1 MIAFVKGILASTGP
15 GSVVV
20 DVNGLGYQVRIPS
33 TTPLPALGQ
42 EVKFFTYLSV
52 REDAMQLFGFSGED
66 EKECFLTLLDV
77 AGVGPKVALAVISHL
92 PPSQLQS
99 AVALQDVNQLVKVPG
114 VGKKT
119 AQRILLELKDKLK
132 GLAVVAKDLPPS
144 FALPV
149 AGNDEAVEALLALG
163 YSQAEAKDAVQKA
176 QRDGSIAD
184 LSLLIKTALKE
195 LAPSR

>member
-1 MIAFVKGILASTGP
+1 MIAYIKGVLASIGT

-20 DVNGLGYQVRIPS
+20 DVNGLGYQIKIPS
-33 TTPLPALGQ
+33 NTPLPVLGQ
-42 EVKFFTYLSV
+42 EVKFFTHMSV
-52 REDAMQLFGFSGED
+52 REDGIQFFGFASED

-92 PPSQLQS
+92 PPINLRS

-119 AQRILLELKDKLK
+119 AQRIMLELKDKLK
-132 GLAVVAKDLPPS
+132 GLTIEVQNIQPSPTLTVVGS
-144 FALPV
+144 
-149 AGNDEAVEALLALG
+149 DEAVEALLALG
-163 YSQAEAKDAVQKA
+163 YSQTEAKDAVEKA
-176 QRDGSIAD
+176 QKFGSIPD

>member
-1 MIAFVKGILASTGP
+1 MIAYVKGILASTGP
-15 GSVVV
+15 GLVVV
-20 DVNGLGYQVRIPS
+20 DVNGLGYQIRIPA
-33 TTPLPALGQ
+33 TTLLPALGQ

-66 EKECFLTLLDV
+66 EKECFITLLDV
-77 AGVGPKVALAVISHL
+77 ARVGPKVALAVVSYL

-99 AVALQDVNQLVKVPG
+99 AVALQDINQLVKVPG

-132 GLAVVAKDLPPS
+132 GLTIEVKDRQPGT
-144 FALPV
+144 ALP
-149 AGNDEAVEALLALG
+149 GEGSDEAIEALLALG
-163 YSQAEAKDAVQKA
+163 YSQIEAKDAVNKA
-176 QRDGSIAD
+176 QRDGSITD